1 MSHDQPLAHRHL
13 LGIEQLGPRDI
24 ATILDLADSY
34 VDLNR
39 QASKHSDVLAGLTQI
54 NMFFENSTRTQASF
68 EIAGKRLGA
77 DVMNMAMQASSI
89 KKGETLID
97 TAMTLNAMHPDLL
110 VVRHPQSGAVD
121 LLAQKVNCAVLNAG
135 DGRHEHPTQA
145 LLDALTIRR
154 AKGRLHRLNVAICG
168 DIAHSRVAR
177 SNILLLGKMENRIR
191 LIGPPTLMP
200 AGVQDLGCEVH
211 EDMREGLEGADVV
224 MMLRLQKERMDGGHV
239 PSEREY
245 YHRYGLDAE
254 KLAFAKEDAIVMHP
268 GPMNRGVEIDGELA
282 DDINRSVIQDQV
294 EMGVAVRM
302 ACMDLLARNL
312 RAERGRQAVG
322 VMV

>member
-1 MSHDQPLAHRHL
+1 MTFRARHL
-13 LGIEQLGPRDI
+13 LGIEHLAPEEI
-24 ATILDLADSY
+24 LTILDLAEKY
-34 VDLNR
+34 VALNR
-39 QASKHSDVLAGLTQI
+39 RTIKHADALEGMTQI
-54 NMFFENSTRTQASF
+54 NMFFESSTRTQASF
-68 EIAGKRLGA
+68 ELAGKRLGA
-77 DVMNMAMQASSI
+77 DVMNMSMQHSSV

-110 VVRHPQSGAVD
+110 VVRHGASGAVN
-121 LLAQKVNCAVLNAG
+121 LLAEKVNCAVLNAG

-154 AKGRLHRLNVAICG
+154 AKGRIQRLTVAICG

-177 SNILLLGKMENRIR
+177 SNLILLGKMENRVR

-200 AGVQDLGCEVH
+200 AGVAELGCEVYQ
-211 EDMREGLEGADVV
+211 DMAEGLKDADVV
-224 MMLRLQKERMDGGHV
+224 MMLRLQKERMDGGFI

-245 YHRYGLDAE
+245 FHRYGLDAE
-254 KLAFAKEDAIVMHP
+254 KLAHAKEDAIVMHP

-282 DDINRSVIQDQV
+282 DDIRRSVIQEQV

-312 RAERGRQAVG
+312 RAERGAKAVG